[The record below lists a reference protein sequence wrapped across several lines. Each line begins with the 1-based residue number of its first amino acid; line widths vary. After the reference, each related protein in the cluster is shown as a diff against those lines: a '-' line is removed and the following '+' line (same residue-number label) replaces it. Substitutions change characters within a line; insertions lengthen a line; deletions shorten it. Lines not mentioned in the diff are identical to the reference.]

1 LSLLVSLWHFCGLR
15 RLLEGGVQLR
25 KLQGA
30 QGRGRRKPRRNIPS
44 ATEGSGIV
52 AGQPDRIGSE
62 IDARLFQTLI
72 SDSRM

>member
-1 LSLLVSLWHFCGLR
+1 M
-15 RLLEGGVQLR
+15 R

-44 ATEGSGIV
+44 ATERSGIV

-72 SDSRM
+72 SALECKSEIKHGIKL